1 MAGQLTGKTVA
12 FITANEGVE
21 QAELTGPWEA
31 VREAGATPVL
41 VAPSAGKVQAFH
53 HLVPADTFAVDK
65 VTREVSVDDF
75 DALVLPGGVANA
87 DQLRTDD
94 AAVNLVREFF
104 RSGRPVAAI
113 CHAPWAIIEAKQA
126 QGRTMTSWPSLQTD
140 IRNGGGTWVDEEV
153 TVCTR
158 GPNVLVTSRKPD
170 DLPAFN
176 RQAITA
182 FGSGRRTHAPAGPE
196 GRL

>member
-1 MAGQLTGKTVA
+1 MAGELTGKTVA

-31 VREAGATPVL
+31 VKDAGATPVL
-41 VAPSAGKVQAFH
+41 VASSAGNVQAFN
-53 HLVPADTFAVDK
+53 HLDPADTFAVDK
-65 VTREVSVDDF
+65 VTGEVSVEEF

-87 DQLRTDD
+87 DQLRTDE

-113 CHAPWAIIEAKQA
+113 CHAPWTIIEAGQT

-140 IRNGGGTWVDEEV
+140 IRNAGGNWVDEEV
-153 TVCTR
+153 TMCTG

-176 RQAITA
+176 REAIIA
-182 FGSGRRTHAPAGPE
+182 FGAGRR
-196 GRL
+196 